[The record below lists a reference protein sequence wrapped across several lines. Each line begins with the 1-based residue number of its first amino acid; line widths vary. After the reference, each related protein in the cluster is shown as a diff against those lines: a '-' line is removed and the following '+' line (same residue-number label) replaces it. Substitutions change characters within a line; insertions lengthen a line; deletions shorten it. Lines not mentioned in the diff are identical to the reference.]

1 MTHAVDPV
9 PDGVVLYRGEA
20 PGAIGLDIH
29 GGHGQTWTTDFEHAA
44 AYARGFHAR
53 LRKALLPSVARR
65 LVLVDPATNDY
76 NWQGVA
82 ELERL
87 LDASILDIAGALH
100 AGWQIYDIW
109 SGEWTHLLRQAGYD
123 SIATVGLEGPE
134 EYVLNLSILTPLN
147 GTSAEGEEIVNA
159 S

>member
-29 GGHGQTWTTDFEHAA
+29 GGYGQTWTTDLEHAA
-44 AYARGFHAR
+44 AYARGLHAR

-76 NWQGVA
+76 NWQGTA

-87 LDASILDIAGALH
+87 LDASILDIAGALR
-100 AGWQIYDIW
+100 AGWQIYDVW
-109 SGEWTHLLRQAGYD
+109 SEEWTRLLRQAGYD

-134 EYVLNLSILTPLN
+134 EYVLNPSILVPLDDIP
-147 GTSAEGEEIVNA
+147 AEGEETANA
-159 S
+159 P